1 MNLSFGLRR
10 KLRKE
15 PDTNVGD
22 QNRVPS
28 SHGSSSQ
35 GFILVGTTLAGS
47 RFRPFLVPNDRHDSK
62 KIVIV
67 IELVERHSAL
77 YEVGFSLPWKA
88 QEAAHRALIQPSW
101 RSSEGATSCLLG
113 KSYRPPS
120 IRRPRR
126 ELEQRILA
134 DLKESLS
141 RGYSAPRCI
150 MPSFS

>member
-28 SHGSSSQ
+28 SHGSNSQ

-88 QEAAHRALIQPSW
+88 QEAPLARLYSPVGDPRKGRLLACSANRIGRPQSEAPEGSW
-101 RSSEGATSCLLG
+101 SSGSSPT
-113 KSYRPPS
+113 
-120 IRRPRR
+120 
-126 ELEQRILA
+126 
-134 DLKESLS
+134 
-141 RGYSAPRCI
+141 
-150 MPSFS
+150 

>member
-1 MNLSFGLRR
+1 M
-10 KLRKE
+10 
-15 PDTNVGD
+15 
-22 QNRVPS
+22 
-28 SHGSSSQ
+28 
-35 GFILVGTTLAGS
+35 
-47 RFRPFLVPNDRHDSK
+47 
-62 KIVIV
+62 

-120 IRRPRR
+120 IRSPRR
-126 ELEQRILA
+126 EQRILA
-134 DLKESLS
+134 DLEESLS
-141 RGYSAPRCI
+141 RGYSGPRCI